1 MMLIASL
8 ESSIL
13 LTANAQSD
21 EKSEKSA
28 DTEKSDE
35 KSEKS
40 ADTEKSDEK
49 SEKSADTEKSD
60 ADSSNNT
67 EINVPV
73 AKMVYQNKSYEMSPF
88 VVMDNENLEKINF
101 PHLPDDFEPEVT
113 ISPEDT
119 ISFSFL
125 TKPREINAFFIDYDA
140 DTTEMTPLHRVGK
153 TQFSFGDVYG
163 PNTLELRVIYPDGK
177 YVTYTCLIEV
187 DKPEVQ
193 EVALDS
199 SNISTMSTDDNN
211 IMSTDMLNISTMST
225 DDNNIMSTDML
236 NSNNNDDDSYQSFE
250 SNDPDSSGFGQVSPT
265 EEHVVNQYDNLVNST
280 NGQHHEELN
289 FPNSEQ
295 QSTKTCEYNE
305 IPIMD
310 VQTDTNNVNNT
321 NGNSTESHKPR
332 WTALDLGQEQYIC
345 GLKVSFVNVDNEI
358 KFFTL
363 EFSNDGKKYTA
374 AEYYSSTGTN
384 SPSEIYDLKEGPI
397 KARFI
402 KITELDMTESIAW
415 ISDLIV
421 LGNAQ
426 L

>member
-1 MMLIASL
+1 MLITSL

-13 LTANAQSD
+13 LTATAQSD

-28 DTEKSDE
+28 DTKR
-35 KSEKS
+35 
-40 ADTEKSDEK
+40 A
-49 SEKSADTEKSD
+49 D
-60 ADSSNNT
+60 ADSTDADST
-67 EINVPV
+67 DADSDKMETNVPV
-73 AKMVYQNKSYEMSPF
+73 AKMFYQNKSYEMSPF
-88 VVMDNENLEKINF
+88 VIMENEKLERINF

-113 ISPEDT
+113 ISPEDSIT
-119 ISFSFL
+119 FSFV
-125 TKPREINAFFIDYDA
+125 TKPREINAFFVDYDA

-153 TQFSFGDVYG
+153 TQFSFADVYG

-187 DKPEVQ
+187 EKPQVR

-199 SNISTMSTDDNN
+199 SNISTMSTDDNIN
-211 IMSTDMLNISTMST
+211 IMSTN
-225 DDNNIMSTDML
+225 DNNIMSTDMPS
-236 NSNNNDDDSYQSFE
+236 SNNNDNSFQSFE

-265 EEHVVNQYDNLVNST
+265 EKHVVTQYDNLVATTNGLQHKELDFFNSEYQST
-280 NGQHHEELN
+280 N
-289 FPNSEQ
+289 
-295 QSTKTCEYNE
+295 TCEYNE

-321 NGNSTESHKPR
+321 KGNSTESHKPR
-332 WTALDLGQEQYIC
+332 WTALDLGQEQNIC
-345 GLKVSFVNVDNEI
+345 GLKVSFANVDNEI

-363 EFSNDGKKYTA
+363 EFSNDGETYTP

-384 SPSEIYDLKEGPI
+384 SPSEIYDLKDGPI

-402 KITELDMTESIAW
+402 KISELDITESIQW
-415 ISDLIV
+415 ISDLVV
-421 LGNAQ
+421 LGTTG

>member
-1 MMLIASL
+1 MMIITSL

-13 LTANAQSD
+13 LTATAQSD

-28 DTEKSDE
+28 DSKKPDV
-35 KSEKS
+35 
-40 ADTEKSDEK
+40 
-49 SEKSADTEKSD
+49 
-60 ADSSNNT
+60 DSNTDVDSNKM

-73 AKMVYQNKSYEMSPF
+73 AKMVYQNKSYEMPPF
-88 VVMDNENLEKINF
+88 VVMENENLERINF

-113 ISPEDT
+113 ISPEDS
-119 ISFSFL
+119 ISLTFI
-125 TKPREINAFFIDYDA
+125 TKPREINAFFVDYDA

-153 TQFSFGDVYG
+153 TQFSFADVYG

-187 DKPEVQ
+187 EKPEVK

-199 SNISTMSTDDNN
+199 SNISTMSTDS
-211 IMSTDMLNISTMST
+211 MSTDDNINIMST
-225 DDNNIMSTDML
+225 DDNNIKSTDML
-236 NSNNNDDDSYQSFE
+236 NSNNNDDNSYQRFE

-265 EEHVVNQYDNLVNST
+265 EEHVVTQYDNLVDTTNGLQHKELDFFNSEHQST
-280 NGQHHEELN
+280 N
-289 FPNSEQ
+289 
-295 QSTKTCEYNE
+295 TCEYNE

-332 WTALDLGQEQYIC
+332 WTALDLGQEQNIC
-345 GLKVSFVNVDNEI
+345 GLKVSFANVDNEI

-363 EFSNDGKKYTA
+363 EFSNDGENYTP

-384 SPSEIYDLKEGPI
+384 SPSEIYDLKDGPI

-402 KITELDMTESIAW
+402 KISELDITESIQW

-421 LGNAQ
+421 LGNTD

>member
-1 MMLIASL
+1 MMLITSL

-13 LTANAQSD
+13 LTVTAQSD
-21 EKSEKSA
+21 GKSEKS
-28 DTEKSDE
+28 T
-35 KSEKS
+35 
-40 ADTEKSDEK
+40 
-49 SEKSADTEKSD
+49 
-60 ADSSNNT
+60 DSKKPDVDSNKM
-67 EINVPV
+67 ELDVPV

-88 VVMDNENLEKINF
+88 VVMENENLERINF

-113 ISPEDT
+113 ISPEDS
-119 ISFSFL
+119 ISFSFI
-125 TKPREINAFFIDYDA
+125 TKPREINAFFVDYDA

-153 TQFSFGDVYG
+153 TQFSFADVYG

-187 DKPEVQ
+187 EKPEVK

-199 SNISTMSTDDNN
+199 SNISTMS
-211 IMSTDMLNISTMST
+211 S

-236 NSNNNDDDSYQSFE
+236 NSNNNDNSFQSFE
-250 SNDPDSSGFGQVSPT
+250 SNDPDSSNFGQVSPT
-265 EEHVVNQYDNLVNST
+265 EEHVVTQYDNLVDTTNGLQHKELDFFNSEHQST
-280 NGQHHEELN
+280 N
-289 FPNSEQ
+289 
-295 QSTKTCEYNE
+295 TCEYRE

-321 NGNSTESHKPR
+321 TGNSTESHKPR
-332 WTALDLGQEQYIC
+332 WTALDLGQEQNIC
-345 GLKVSFVNVDNEI
+345 GLKVSFANVDNKI

-363 EFSNDGKKYTA
+363 EFSNDGKNYTQ

-384 SPSEIYDLKEGPI
+384 SPSEIYDLKDGPI

-402 KITELDMTESIAW
+402 KISELDKTESIQW

-421 LGNAQ
+421 LGNID

>member
-1 MMLIASL
+1 MIFITSL
-8 ESSIL
+8 QSSIL
-13 LTANAQSD
+13 LTATAQSD
-21 EKSEKSA
+21 EKSEKS
-28 DTEKSDE
+28 T
-35 KSEKS
+35 
-40 ADTEKSDEK
+40 
-49 SEKSADTEKSD
+49 
-60 ADSSNNT
+60 DSKKPDVDSNKM

-88 VVMDNENLEKINF
+88 VVMENENLERINF

-113 ISPEDT
+113 ISQEDS
-119 ISFSFL
+119 ISFSFI
-125 TKPREINAFFIDYDA
+125 TKPREINAFYVDYDA

-153 TQFSFGDVYG
+153 TQFSFADIYG

-187 DKPEVQ
+187 EKPEVK

-199 SNISTMSTDDNN
+199 SNISTMSTDDNIN
-211 IMSTDMLNISTMST
+211 IMST
-225 DDNNIMSTDML
+225 DDNNIKSTDML
-236 NSNNNDDDSYQSFE
+236 NNNNDDDSSYQSFE
-250 SNDPDSSGFGQVSPT
+250 SDDPDSSGFGQVSPT
-265 EEHVVNQYDNLVNST
+265 EEHVVTQYDNLVDTTNGLQHKELDFFNSEHQST
-280 NGQHHEELN
+280 N
-289 FPNSEQ
+289 
-295 QSTKTCEYNE
+295 TCEYNE

-332 WTALDLGQEQYIC
+332 WTALDLGQEQNIC
-345 GLKVSFVNVDNEI
+345 GLKVSFANVDNEI

-363 EFSNDGKKYTA
+363 EFSNDGENYTP

-384 SPSEIYDLKEGPI
+384 SPSEIYDLKDGPI

-402 KITELDMTESIAW
+402 KISELDITESIQW

-421 LGNAQ
+421 LGNTD

>member
-1 MMLIASL
+1 MILITSL
-8 ESSIL
+8 QSSIL
-13 LTANAQSD
+13 LTATAQSD
-21 EKSEKSA
+21 EKSEKSTGSKKP
-28 DTEKSDE
+28 DV
-35 KSEKS
+35 
-40 ADTEKSDEK
+40 
-49 SEKSADTEKSD
+49 
-60 ADSSNNT
+60 DSNKM

-88 VVMDNENLEKINF
+88 VVMENENLERINF

-113 ISPEDT
+113 ISQEDS
-119 ISFSFL
+119 ISFSFI
-125 TKPREINAFFIDYDA
+125 TKPREINAFYVDYDA

-153 TQFSFGDVYG
+153 TQFSFADIYG

-187 DKPEVQ
+187 EKPEVK

-199 SNISTMSTDDNN
+199 SNISTMSTNDNIN
-211 IMSTDMLNISTMST
+211 IMSTDN
-225 DDNNIMSTDML
+225 NNIKSTDML
-236 NSNNNDDDSYQSFE
+236 NSNNNDDSSYQSFE
-250 SNDPDSSGFGQVSPT
+250 SDDPDSSGFGQVSPT
-265 EEHVVNQYDNLVNST
+265 EEHVVTQYDNLVDTTNGLQHKELDFFNSEHQST
-280 NGQHHEELN
+280 N
-289 FPNSEQ
+289 
-295 QSTKTCEYNE
+295 TCEYNE

-332 WTALDLGQEQYIC
+332 WTALDLGQEQNIC
-345 GLKVSFVNVDNEI
+345 GLKVSFANVDNEI

-363 EFSNDGKKYTA
+363 EFSNDGENYTP

-384 SPSEIYDLKEGPI
+384 SPSEIYDLKDGPI

-402 KITELDMTESIAW
+402 KISELDITESIQW

-421 LGNAQ
+421 LGNTD